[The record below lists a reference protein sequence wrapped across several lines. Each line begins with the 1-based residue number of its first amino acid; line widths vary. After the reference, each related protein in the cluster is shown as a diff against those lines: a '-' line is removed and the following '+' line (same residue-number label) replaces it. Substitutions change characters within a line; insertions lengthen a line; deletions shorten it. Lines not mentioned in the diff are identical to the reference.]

1 MENSPTRRTI
11 FTTLLGAVVV
21 FLGAV
26 GTVFSLFALLMAVGK
41 PYAVSHTS
49 LLDILVLF
57 ILPPGTLLAGIG
69 LILRH
74 RWARWWMILL
84 AAGLVWL
91 GVTGLI
97 VPWDANPAYAGI
109 PGPAADALQRVQ
121 LVQSLA
127 CIGVGAVVLAG
138 LFSSP
143 VRREFKIL
151 TDRPP
156 R

>member
-1 MENSPTRRTI
+1 METPPARRTI

-41 PYAVSHTS
+41 PYAVSHTT
-49 LLDILVLF
+49 LTDVLVLF
-57 ILPPGTLLAGIG
+57 ILPPMTLLAGIG

-74 RWARWWMILL
+74 RWARWWIILL

-91 GVTGLI
+91 GVKGLI
-97 VPWDANPAYAGI
+97 VPWDANPARAGI

-127 CIGVGAVVLAG
+127 CIGVGGSILLG
-138 LFSSP
+138 LFSGP
-143 VRREFKIL
+143 VRREFKLL
-151 TDRPP
+151 TAAPLP
-156 R
+156 